1 MNFASLRPDLDIMDD
16 IHALVNQYPP
26 MRHERHF
33 VEFKVDGS
41 TVVVTG
47 NLRSGITA
55 RLLRQ
60 ALTTIP
66 GVHEVETSA
75 LFDDDTI
82 RLSVGQLVPPGVFV
96 NVSNGAIALT
106 GVLPADLTDAQLV
119 ERVTSIPGVTRV
131 VTSLS

>member
-1 MNFASLRPDLDIMDD
+1 MNSASLRPDLDILDD
-16 IHALVNQYPP
+16 IQALVNQYPP

-33 VEFKVDGS
+33 VEFKVDGAR
-41 TVVVTG
+41 VIVTG

-60 ALTTIP
+60 ALMTVP
-66 GVHEVETSA
+66 GIHEIDASA

-96 NVSNGAIALT
+96 NLSNGAVALT
-106 GVLPADLTDAQLV
+106 GKMPADLTDAQLV
-119 ERVTSIPGVTRV
+119 ERVTAIPGVTRV
-131 VTSLS
+131 VTALE